1 MENDTTPSFV
11 IIHLFTIPLFET
23 HVCYTTNIQDTWT
36 YFEQF
41 YWNSDFESSCRHLP
55 TSPVKEV
62 RIQTNTTI
70 CDAWFDLIIS
80 SLQFSNENY
89 TAA

>member
-11 IIHLFTIPLFET
+11 IIQLFTIPLFET

-36 YFEQF
+36 YFEQL

-62 RIQTNTTI
+62 RIQTNITI
-70 CDAWFDLIIS
+70 CDAWFDVIIS
-80 SLQFSNENY
+80 SLQFSNEHY